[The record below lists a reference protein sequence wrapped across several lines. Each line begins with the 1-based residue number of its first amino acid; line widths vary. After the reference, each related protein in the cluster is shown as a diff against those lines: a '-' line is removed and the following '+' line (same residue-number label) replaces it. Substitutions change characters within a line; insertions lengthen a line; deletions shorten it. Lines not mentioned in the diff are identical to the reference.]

1 MVTGVPARYLT
12 PPVTAQNPLSDLHF
26 ARLFDRQAAAHPDR
40 EFLVAGEGRWTWA
53 QIRDRSSALAES
65 LAERGIKPGD
75 KLALVV
81 PNWPEGIVAFI
92 AAARLGATVLPLDPG
107 STFHELRYLLRHGE
121 VRAAV
126 IAEQWNGEE
135 LLEQFDELLPELP
148 DLAFLVTVGPEDLWH
163 DDRVFQ
169 FEDLVAK
176 GGVRAPRVAEFDP
189 ATTPLCLI
197 YTSGTTGK
205 PKGVVLTHAALVGAA
220 IATAEAIGTTGED
233 RVLLGVPLFHIFGIT
248 VLAGTVASGGTLVL
262 QERFRPAEALELVSR
277 ERITVLHGVPT
288 MFALLMREPGFDP
301 AQLRT
306 LRSGIIGGSFVSEAL
321 VTRIRTWCDV
331 QIAYGLTETGPT
343 ISVTRSGDPAGKR
356 GQTVGRPLAG
366 VEATIRDVL
375 TGTLH
380 GLEAVGELAVKSP
393 FLMAGYHRMPGETQ
407 KVFTPEGYFLTG
419 DLAVLDEDG
428 YIQLVGRRKELI
440 IRGGQNVSPREVEDV
455 LRAHPAVDDACVI
468 GLPHEVMGE
477 VSCACVVA
485 VEGAIVTGDE
495 LKEFCRDQLADYKIP
510 DLVRFFDAFPLT
522 GSGKVK
528 RRELT
533 RVVELEHSTT

>member
-1 MVTGVPARYLT
+1 M
-12 PPVTAQNPLSDLHF
+12 TAQNPLSDRHF
-26 ARLFDRQAAAHPDR
+26 ARLFDRQVDLHPDR

-53 QIRDRSSALAES
+53 QVRDRSSALAES
-65 LAERGIKPGD
+65 LAERGIKGGD
-75 KLALVV
+75 KLALVL
-81 PNWPEGIVAFI
+81 PNWPEAVVAVV
-92 AAARLGATVLPLDPG
+92 AAARLGAVVVPLDPG
-107 STFHELRYLLRHGE
+107 SSFHELRYLLRHGE

-126 IAEQWNGEE
+126 VAEQWNGEE

-176 GGVRAPRVAEFDP
+176 GGLKAPRVADLDP
-189 ATTPLCLI
+189 ATAPLAMI

-205 PKGVVLTHAALVGAA
+205 PKGVVLTHAALVGSAA
-220 IATAEAIGTTGED
+220 ATGESIAMGAED
-233 RVLLGVPLFHIFGIT
+233 RALMPVPLFHVFGLS
-248 VLAGTVASGGTLVL
+248 VLAATVASGGTLVL
-262 QERFRPAEALELVSR
+262 QERFRAAESLQLIQR
-277 ERITVLHGVPT
+277 ERITALFGVPT
-288 MFALLMREPGFDP
+288 TFTLLMREPGFSPD
-301 AQLRT
+301 ALGTLRT
-306 LRSGIIGGSFVSEAL
+306 GIIAGSFVSEEL
-321 VTRIRTWCDV
+321 VTGIRPWCDV

-343 ISVTRSGDPAGKR
+343 ISVTRPGDPAGKR
-356 GQTVGRPLAG
+356 AQTVGRALPG
-366 VEATIRDVL
+366 VEVTIRDML

-380 GLEAVGELAVKSP
+380 GYEAVGELAVKTP
-393 FLMAGYHRMPGETQ
+393 YIMTGYHRQPVETQ

-419 DLAVLDEDG
+419 DLAVLDAEG
-428 YIQLVGRRKELI
+428 YIQIVGRRKELI
-440 IRGGQNVSPREVEDV
+440 IRAGQNVSPREVEEV

-468 GLPHEVMGE
+468 GLPHDVLGE
-477 VSCACVVA
+477 VICACVVA
-485 VEGAIVTGDE
+485 VEGAILTGDE
-495 LKEFCRDQLADYKIP
+495 LKEFCRDQLADHKVP

>member
-1 MVTGVPARYLT
+1 MTT
-12 PPVTAQNPLSDLHF
+12 QNPLSDLHF
-26 ARLFDRQAAAHPDR
+26 ARLFDGKARAHPDR
-40 EFLVAGEGRWTWA
+40 EFLVAGAGRFTWG
-53 QIRDRSSALAES
+53 QVRDRSAELAES
-65 LAERGIKPGD
+65 LAERGIKQGD
-75 KLALVV
+75 RIALVL
-81 PNWPEGIVAFI
+81 PNWTEAVVTTL
-92 AAARLGATVLPLDPG
+92 AAARLGATVVPLDPG
-107 STFHELRYLLRHGE
+107 STLHELRYLLRHGE

-135 LLEQFDELLPELP
+135 LLETFDELLPDLP
-148 DLAFLVTVGPEDLWH
+148 DLAFLATVGPEDLWH

-176 GGVRAPRVAEFDP
+176 GGVRTPRAAEFDP
-189 ATTPLCLI
+189 ATTPFALL

-205 PKGVVLTHAALVGAA
+205 PKGVVLTHAALVGSAV
-220 IATAEAIGTTGED
+220 ATAEAVGLGAED
-233 RVLLGVPLFHIFGIT
+233 RAFLAVPLFHVFGLS
-248 VLAGTVASGGTLVL
+248 VLVATVASGGTLVL
-262 QERFRPAEALELVSR
+262 VERFRAAEALELIQR
-277 ERITVLHGVPT
+277 ERVTVLHGVPT

-301 AQLRT
+301 AHLGTLRT
-306 LRSGIIGGSFVSEAL
+306 GIIAGSFVSEAL

-343 ISVTRSGDPAGKR
+343 LSVTRPGDPAGKR

-380 GLEAVGELAVKSP
+380 GLEAVGELAVKTP
-393 FLMAGYHRMPGETQ
+393 YLMTGYHRMPGETQ
-407 KVFTPEGYFLTG
+407 KSLTPEGYFLTG

-428 YIQLVGRRKELI
+428 FIQIVGRRKELI
-440 IRGGQNVSPREVEDV
+440 IRGGRNVSPREVEDV
-455 LRAHPAVDDACVI
+455 LRAHPAIDDACVI
-468 GLPHEVMGE
+468 GLPHEIQGE
-477 VSCACVVA
+477 VVCACVVA

-495 LKEFCRDQLADYKIP
+495 LKEFCRDQLADYKVP
-510 DLVRFFDAFPLT
+510 DFVRFFDAFPLT